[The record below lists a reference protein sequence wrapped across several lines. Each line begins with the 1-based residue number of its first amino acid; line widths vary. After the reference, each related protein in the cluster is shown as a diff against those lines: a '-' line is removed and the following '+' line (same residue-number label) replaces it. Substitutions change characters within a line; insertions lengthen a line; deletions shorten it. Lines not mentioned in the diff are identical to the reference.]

1 MAKKT
6 DPAVKERAIRLVL
19 EHQSEYPSKWAAISA
34 VAKQCGVGGETLRKW
49 VNQVEVNTGDREGVT
64 TTEHA
69 EIKRLKTEN
78 KRLREDVA
86 ILQAAT
92 TVFAGELDPRNR

>member
-34 VAKQCGVGGETLRKW
+34 VANQRLPNLSVRLTQGDPASESADRIAVNVAQAKQQPADQSLATMMVPDPQQAPAQQQSARSVGM
-49 VNQVEVNTGDREGVT
+49 
-64 TTEHA
+64 
-69 EIKRLKTEN
+69 
-78 KRLREDVA
+78 
-86 ILQAAT
+86 
-92 TVFAGELDPRNR
+92 

>member
-6 DPAVKERAIRLVL
+6 DTAVKERAIRLVL
-19 EHQSEYPSKWAAISA
+19 AHQSEDPSKWAAISA

-49 VNQVEVNTGDREGVT
+49 VNQAEVNAGDRNGVT

-69 EIKRLKTEN
+69 EIKRLKAEN

-92 TVFAGELDPRNR
+92 TFFAGELDPRNR